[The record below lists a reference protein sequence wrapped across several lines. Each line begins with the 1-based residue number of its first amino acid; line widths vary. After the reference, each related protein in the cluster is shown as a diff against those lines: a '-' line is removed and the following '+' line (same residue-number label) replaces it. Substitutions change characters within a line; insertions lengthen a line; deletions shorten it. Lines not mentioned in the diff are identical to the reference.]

1 MSSGRNPTLHD
12 RCQPCWVT
20 PLKRGQPNLHAQE
33 LGARI
38 RSCMAAAH
46 SYSTR
51 ATLAGLGA
59 IALWS
64 VLAALTVAAGK
75 LPPFQL
81 TAMAFAVG
89 TLVGLVYARVT
100 GQSLSVLRDVPW
112 AAWALGLFGLL
123 GYHVV
128 YFVALARAPALEAS
142 LICYLWPLL
151 IVVFAGFL
159 PARLGGKP
167 LTARHVMGASI
178 AFAGSALVLAQ
189 GQARPDFA
197 PGVSGGAAVGYLLAL
212 LAAFIWSS
220 YSVASRLF
228 QAVPSVA
235 VIGFCAG
242 TAVGAALLHV
252 LFESWVMPQSTT
264 QWLAIAGLGVGP
276 LGLAF
281 YIWDEGMKHGDIA
294 RLGLAS
300 YATPLLSTLVLAA
313 LGLGTL
319 SPMLALAAVMVTV
332 GAVVAGRG

>member
-1 MSSGRNPTLHD
+1 LLAAAGID
-12 RCQPCWVT
+12 Y
-20 PLKRGQPNLHAQE
+20 
-33 LGARI
+33 GAR
-38 RSCMAAAH
+38 MTKAAPTGEH
-46 SYSTR
+46 HTSTR
-51 ATLAGLGA
+51 ATLFGLGA
-59 IALWS
+59 IALWA
-64 VLAALTVAAGK
+64 VLAALTVATGK

-81 TAMAFAVG
+81 TAMAFTVG
-89 TLVGLVYARVT
+89 TGVGLFYAGVT
-100 GQSLSVLRDVPW
+100 AQSLSVLRDVPL

-128 YFVALARAPALEAS
+128 YFMALARAPALEAS
-142 LICYLWPLL
+142 LISYLWPLL

-167 LTARHVMGASI
+167 LTARHVIGASV
-178 AFAGSALVLAQ
+178 AFAGSALVLLQ
-189 GQARPDFA
+189 GQARPDF
-197 PGVSGGAAVGYLLAL
+197 SGGAAVGYLLAL
-212 LAAFIWSS
+212 VAAFIWSS

-228 QAVPSVA
+228 QAVPSIA

-242 TAVGAALLHV
+242 TAVGAGLLHV
-252 LFESWVMPQSTT
+252 MFESWVMPQSTT
-264 QWLAIAGLGVGP
+264 QWLAIAGLGLGP

-281 YIWDEGMKHGDIA
+281 YIWDEGMKHGDIV

-319 SPMLALAAVMVTV
+319 SPMLALAAVLVTV